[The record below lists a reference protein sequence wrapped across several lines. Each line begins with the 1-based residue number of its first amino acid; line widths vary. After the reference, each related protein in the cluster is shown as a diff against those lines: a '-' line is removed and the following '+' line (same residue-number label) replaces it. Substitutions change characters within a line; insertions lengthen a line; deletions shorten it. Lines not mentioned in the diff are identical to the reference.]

1 MHTSMAAT
9 ETATAAPLF
18 ICKFQSHT
26 VYLGKLAFFQIN
38 SNAGDA
44 MCRQIEHYE
53 TV

>member
-9 ETATAAPLF
+9 ETPLF

-44 MCRQIEHYE
+44 LCRQIEHYE